1 MKDIVATVLDESLI
15 KKGWVA
21 ARLEVE
27 GEGRRDPGG
36 RVGRTREKAEGE
48 GGGGGT
54 QNMLGYTSH
63 AAMGY
68 DG

>member
-1 MKDIVATVLDESLI
+1 MKDIVATVLFESLI

-27 GEGRRDPGG
+27 VEGRRDPGW

-48 GGGGGT
+48 GGWGRNT
-54 QNMLGYTSH
+54 KHAQIHEPCSH
-63 AAMGY
+63 GI
-68 DG
+68 